1 MAVPWSF
8 KFCAGPLALLLI
20 LQGCGKPAAQ
30 HANPLPN
37 LDEQAKLVAL
47 QKDCADQAAKA
58 FRAADYPRK
67 PSLANSYTNHYS
79 TKLQKCFIL
88 VDIYD
93 TSKSGS
99 PSTFESIADAF
110 EGKRLGSYFAQTSD
124 DAAGHILTCEEKPTA
139 GPAKTCKSKAEWDA
153 YKARYM
159 ETP

>member
-1 MAVPWSF
+1 MAVQLPR
-8 KFCAGPLALLLI
+8 KFCAAPLALLVI
-20 LQGCGKPAAQ
+20 LAGCGKPHTQ
-30 HANPLPN
+30 PPNPPPN

-79 TKLQKCFIL
+79 TRLQKCFIL

-110 EGKRLGSYFAQTSD
+110 EGRRLGSYFAQSSE
-124 DAAGHILTCEEKPTA
+124 DASRHILTCEEKPAA
-139 GPAKTCKSKAEWDA
+139 GPAKSCKSKAEWDA

-159 ETP
+159 EAP